1 MRIIDNVQPARQ
13 TVMFSATF
21 PRQVE
26 ALAKKI
32 LTKPLEIMVSL
43 LKLFKDE
50 RFGVGVFVG
59 CVWFLRTIHLSNHRV
74 LVIAMSSVGGL
85 VGY

>member
-1 MRIIDNVQPARQ
+1 MRIIDNVQPSRQ

-32 LTKPLEIMVSL
+32 LSKPIEITVMAFVCFICSIHFFEIIL
-43 LKLFKDE
+43 SIDNILKN
-50 RFGVGVFVG
+50 
-59 CVWFLRTIHLSNHRV
+59 T
-74 LVIAMSSVGGL
+74 
-85 VGY
+85 

>member
-1 MRIIDNVQPARQ
+1 MQERIIVLVYDLDLNLNCPIFPQVMRIMDNVQPTRQ

-32 LTKPLEIMVSL
+32 LTKPIEITVSIVYSL
-43 LKLFKDE
+43 DSLILN
-50 RFGVGVFVG
+50 
-59 CVWFLRTIHLSNHRV
+59 TNHL
-74 LVIAMSSVGGL
+74 
-85 VGY
+85 

>member
-1 MRIIDNVQPARQ
+1 MRIIDNVQPSRQ

-32 LTKPLEIMVSL
+32 LMKPIEITVMI
-43 LKLFKDE
+43 FC
-50 RFGVGVFVG
+50 VFT
-59 CVWFLRTIHLSNHRV
+59 C
-74 LVIAMSSVGGL
+74 SVD
-85 VGY
+85 V